1 MTSEK
6 TELESDKA
14 TQTKKRDKLDSEKK
28 ALSEELARKKQ
39 EFNDLASLNDKL
51 NREGH
56 AKLAAQKNKEKENQE
71 ILKEIDGTRAEKKA
85 KEQKIKQV

>member
-1 MTSEK
+1 MTQGVSHLQDEIDKLTAEK

-14 TQTKKRDKLDSEKK
+14 SQTKKRDKLDAEKK

-56 AKLAAQKNKEKENQE
+56 AKLQA
-71 ILKEIDGTRAEKKA
+71 
-85 KEQKIKQV
+85 

>member
-1 MTSEK
+1 MIQGVSHLQDEIDKLMAEK

-14 TQTKKRDKLDSEKK
+14 TQTKKRDKLDAEKK

-56 AKLAAQKNKEKENQE
+56 AKL
-71 ILKEIDGTRAEKKA
+71 
-85 KEQKIKQV
+85 

>member
-1 MTSEK
+1 MAEK

-14 TQTKKRDKLDSEKK
+14 TQTKKRDKLDAEKK

-56 AKLAAQKNKEKENQE
+56 AKLQAQKNKEKENQE
-71 ILKEIDGTRAEKKA
+71 ILKEIEGTRAEKKA